1 LFRVSVDVGGTFT
14 DLVALNEE
22 TGKVENIKVPS
33 IPRNPERGVT
43 DAFEVF
49 LRGHTPEDVRIVGHA
64 TTIATNALLGQVD
77 LEIPRIALVTTR
89 GFRDVVEI
97 GRQRRSEVYNLFFQ
111 RPPMLVER
119 KLRFEV
125 DERVEHDGRISKT
138 LDERQLDDVLDEI
151 CGLGVSSVAF
161 SFLNS
166 YANASHE
173 ERAFAI
179 AKAKNASLYLTA
191 SSRVSNEYREYERT
205 STAVVNAA
213 LMPIIHK
220 YLSKLE
226 EDLKKMG
233 VEAPLYVMQS
243 NGGLSM
249 AVSVAEK
256 PVTIVESGPAAGVIA
271 AAWLGELAGA
281 RDIISFDM
289 GGTTAKVGTVRGRIP
304 EIVPEY
310 EVAGHIH
317 MGRLVKGSG
326 YPVRF
331 PFVDLAECSSGGGT
345 IACADEGGALRIGPT
360 SAGAY
365 PGPACYGRGGSKP
378 TITDA
383 NLLLGRLN
391 PENLLSGDM
400 PIYPEKGRVALEDL
414 GDKVAMGTE
423 EVATSII
430 RIANSMMGKILR
442 IVSVERGY
450 DPRGYTL
457 VAFGGA
463 GPMHVCAL
471 AEELEVERIIVP
483 SNPGMFSALG
493 LLTADMFH
501 DYIHPVV
508 KRMSLVDPK
517 EIEAAFRMMEKEG
530 KETLAS
536 EGVKMRSMSYIRQ
549 FDLRYLGQAYEL
561 TVKAPSRVDAESL
574 AATIIDFHR
583 HHTESYGYSA
593 EGEPVEL
600 VNLRFRAVGAIP
612 KPDLKE
618 TRCRGEPNRIGT
630 RRIYF
635 ETDDRWA
642 ETPIYERGGSW
653 SSEFTGPAVI
663 EQYDATTVV
672 YPGWSVETDELG
684 NMILERVER

>member
-1 LFRVSVDVGGTFT
+1 MFRVSIDVGGTFT
-14 DLVALNEE
+14 DLVALDEE
-22 TGKVENIKVPS
+22 TGRVENIKVS
-33 IPRNPERGVT
+33 SVPRNPERGVT
-43 DAFEVF
+43 DAFRVF
-49 LRGHTPEDVRIVGHA
+49 LRGHSPEDVKIVGHA

-77 LEIPRIALVTTR
+77 LEIPRVALVTTR

-111 RPPMLVER
+111 RPPMLVDR
-119 KLRFEV
+119 RLRFEV
-125 DERVEHDGRISKT
+125 DERVEHDGSISKA
-138 LDERQLDDVLDEI
+138 LDEGQLENVLDEI
-151 CGLGVSSVAF
+151 SKLGVASVAF

-173 ERAFAI
+173 ERAFAV
-179 AKAKNASLYLTA
+179 AKEKKTSPYLTV

-205 STAVVNAA
+205 STTVVNAV

-220 YLSKLE
+220 YLIQLSD
-226 EDLKKMG
+226 DLKTMG

-243 NGGLSM
+243 NGGLSTV
-249 AVSVAEK
+249 VSVAEK
-256 PVTIVESGPAAGVIA
+256 PVTIEESGPAAGVIA

-289 GGTTAKVGTVRGRIP
+289 GGTTAKAGTVRGRIP
-304 EIVPEY
+304 EVVPEY

-331 PFVDLAECSSGGGT
+331 PFIDLAECSSGGGT
-345 IACADEGGALRIGPT
+345 IAWADEGGALRIGPI

-365 PGPACYGRGGSKP
+365 PGPACYGRGGTQP

-391 PENLLSGDM
+391 PRNLLSGSM
-400 PIYPEKGRVALEDL
+400 PIYPEKGRVALEEL
-414 GDKVAMGTE
+414 GGKVAMGAE
-423 EVATSII
+423 EVAMSTI
-430 RIANSMMGKILR
+430 RLANSMMGKIIR

-463 GPMHVCAL
+463 GPMHICAL
-471 AEELEVERIIVP
+471 AKELDIDRIIVP

-508 KRMSLVDPK
+508 KRVSQVDPR
-517 EIEAAFRMMEKEG
+517 EIEAAFCTMEKDG
-530 KETLAS
+530 RETLAS
-536 EGVKMRSMSYIRQ
+536 EGVKTGSMSFIRQ
-549 FDLRYLGQAYEL
+549 ADIRYLGQAYEL
-561 TVKAPSRVDAESL
+561 TVKA
-574 AATIIDFHR
+574 
-583 HHTESYGYSA
+583 
-593 EGEPVEL
+593 
-600 VNLRFRAVGAIP
+600 
-612 KPDLKE
+612 
-618 TRCRGEPNRIGT
+618 
-630 RRIYF
+630 
-635 ETDDRWA
+635 
-642 ETPIYERGGSW
+642 
-653 SSEFTGPAVI
+653 
-663 EQYDATTVV
+663 
-672 YPGWSVETDELG
+672 
-684 NMILERVER
+684 

>member
-14 DLVALNEE
+14 DLVALDEE

-33 IPRNPERGVT
+33 VPRNPERGVT
-43 DAFEVF
+43 DAFWVF

-77 LEIPRIALVTTR
+77 LEIPRVALVTTH

-125 DERVEHDGRISKT
+125 DERVEHDGRISKA
-138 LDERQLDDVLDEI
+138 LDEGQLENVLDEI
-151 CGLGVSSVAF
+151 SGLGVSSVAF

-173 ERAFAI
+173 ERAFAM

-191 SSRVSNEYREYERT
+191 SSRISNEYREYERT

-226 EDLKKMG
+226 EDLRKMG

-271 AAWLGELAGA
+271 AAWLGELTGA

-345 IACADEGGALRIGPT
+345 IAWVEEGGALRIGPK

-378 TITDA
+378 TIADA

-391 PENLLSGDM
+391 PGNLLSGGM
-400 PIYPEKGRVALEDL
+400 PIYPEKGRAALEDL

-423 EVATSII
+423 EIAAAII

-508 KRMSLVDPK
+508 KRVSLVDPA
-517 EIEAAFRMMEKEG
+517 EIEAAFCIMGKEG
-530 KETLAS
+530 MDTLAS
-536 EGVKMRSMSYIRQ
+536 EDVKVRNMSFIRQ
-549 FDLRYLGQAYEL
+549 FDLRYFGQAFEL

-574 AATIIDFHR
+574 ATTIIDFHR
-583 HHTESYGYSA
+583 RHTESYGYSA
-593 EGEPVEL
+593 EGESVEL
-600 VNLRFRAVGAIP
+600 VNLRLRAVGAIP

-618 TRCRGEPNRIGT
+618 TMCRGEPNRVGT
-630 RRIYF
+630 RSVYF
-635 ETDDRWA
+635 ETDDLWI

-653 SSEFTGPAVI
+653 NSELTGPAVI

-672 YPGWSVETDELG
+672 YPGWSIETDEFG
-684 NMILERVER
+684 NMILERVKR